1 MNTSYPIGVGHIC
14 EHFFCIGV
22 ELFLNTSYP
31 TLGVGLFYELFIS
44 YSAGVGIFVDTSY
57 AIGVGLFYEHFL
69 IFYPTLGVGLFVNNS
84 YTLGVGHLYEHFLS
98 YWSRT
103 FL

>member
-31 TLGVGLFYELFIS
+31 TRGVGLFYELFIS

-57 AIGVGLFYEHFL
+57 AIGVGLF
-69 IFYPTLGVGLFVNNS
+69 VNNS
-84 YTLGVGHLYEHFLS
+84 YSLGVGHLYEHFLS
-98 YWSRT
+98 YRSRT